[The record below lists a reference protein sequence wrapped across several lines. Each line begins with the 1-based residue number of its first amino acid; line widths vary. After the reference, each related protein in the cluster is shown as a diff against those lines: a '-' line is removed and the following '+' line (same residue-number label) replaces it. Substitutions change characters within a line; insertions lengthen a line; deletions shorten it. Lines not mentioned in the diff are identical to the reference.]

1 MALRSRKWLFG
12 CALLGMLAFPFLVG
26 GSAAIDGLTL
36 LRVRDYLGILAVVVV
51 SWCAHAF
58 KLRSLLGH
66 LGTDVSAAM
75 TLRASLAADVGFLV
89 TPGGVGGYATSVYYL
104 RRIGAS
110 LNGAVAITSADQAF
124 DAIFFTIAI
133 PLAACAT
140 ASQIPMPSLS
150 WVIALMGAVAIL
162 AIAALAWRTFF
173 AHGERPLFSGAFARS
188 LQRLREFVLR
198 VIEDL
203 RKLLAQERALFL
215 RALLLTSVQ
224 QLCRY
229 GALWLIF
236 LGLGHP
242 LPFARVLLGQS
253 LVVQAAAL
261 TGIPAGGGVAELGLT
276 AAFGDSLPAAAMAT
290 ALLLWRAATLYLGLV
305 FGLGAMA
312 SFSISAPTTSTPGA
326 DQGASVPPVAKS

>member
-1 MALRSRKWLFG
+1 M
-12 CALLGMLAFPFLVG
+12 
-26 GSAAIDGLTL
+26 
-36 LRVRDYLGILAVVVV
+36 
-51 SWCAHAF
+51 
-58 KLRSLLGH
+58 
-66 LGTDVSAAM
+66 
-75 TLRASLAADVGFLV
+75 
-89 TPGGVGGYATSVYYL
+89 
-104 RRIGAS
+104 
-110 LNGAVAITSADQAF
+110 
-124 DAIFFTIAI
+124 
-133 PLAACAT
+133 
-140 ASQIPMPSLS
+140 
-150 WVIALMGAVAIL
+150 
-162 AIAALAWRTFF
+162 
-173 AHGERPLFSGAFARS
+173 
-188 LQRLREFVLR
+188 
-198 VIEDL
+198 IEDL
-203 RKLLAQERALFL
+203 RKLLAQDRALFL

-312 SFSISAPTTSTPGA
+312 SFSIGAPTTSTPGA